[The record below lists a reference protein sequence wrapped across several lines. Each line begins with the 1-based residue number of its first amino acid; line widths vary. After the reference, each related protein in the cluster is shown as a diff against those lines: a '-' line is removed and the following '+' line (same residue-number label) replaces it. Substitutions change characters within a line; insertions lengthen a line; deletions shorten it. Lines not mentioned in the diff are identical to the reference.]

1 MKTHHG
7 EKLFHAIIASIH
19 LCMFVIAVMTYSK
32 TEHGV
37 CPQSTINQKKQS
49 CNDCIFKYLHMVG
62 FHICPQSNF
71 SNSVKVTV
79 VAFEISF
86 TRMSFNVWKCK
97 KTYTSNDLERVCQ
110 QRLVDEGVGRE

>member
-37 CPQSTINQKKQS
+37 CPQSTINQKKLS
-49 CNDCIFKYLHMVG
+49 RNDCIFKYLHMVG
-62 FHICPQSNF
+62 LTY
-71 SNSVKVTV
+71 VLKVTFQTV
-79 VAFEISF
+79 SKLQWLHLKYLSPE
-86 TRMSFNVWKCK
+86 
-97 KTYTSNDLERVCQ
+97 
-110 QRLVDEGVGRE
+110 

>member
-32 TEHGV
+32 TEHRV
-37 CPQSTINQKKQS
+37 CIL
-49 CNDCIFKYLHMVG
+49 KYLHMVG

-86 TRMSFNVWKCK
+86 TRMSFNVWKCQ
-97 KTYTSNDLERVCQ
+97 KTYTSNNLERVCQ